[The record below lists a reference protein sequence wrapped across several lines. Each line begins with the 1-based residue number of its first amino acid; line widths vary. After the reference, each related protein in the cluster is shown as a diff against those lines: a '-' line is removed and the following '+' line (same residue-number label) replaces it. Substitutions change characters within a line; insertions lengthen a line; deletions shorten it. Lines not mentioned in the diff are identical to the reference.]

1 MVMLKFQSTS
11 NFFKMGEKIM
21 SASYDKF
28 QPSQELTDLLKRSGS
43 AEKIQSLEANAQ
55 FAKALELPLRQ
66 GVLNGDI
73 LDGIFEPIRLSESAT
88 PEFPL
93 DFLAPGTEKDF
104 VAYTIPNHG
113 YIPERHIEG
122 DYVMVPTYDIGA
134 SIDYLLKYA
143 RDARW
148 DVVGRAMEVM
158 EAQFVKKMNDDG
170 WHTLLAAGVDRN
182 IVVYDGD
189 AANGQ
194 FTKRL
199 VSLMKTVMRR
209 NGGGN
214 STSNNRGML
223 TDLYV
228 SPEAMEDIR
237 NWGVDQVDEVTRR
250 EIYTAADGSINRIF
264 GVNLHDLDELGNGQE
279 YQLFYA
285 NELSGSQPS
294 GHNTEIVVG
303 LDLRKRDSFVMPVRQ
318 EVQIFEDDS
327 LHRQK
332 RAGFYGWAEQGFA
345 VLDNRRVILG
355 SL

>member
-1 MVMLKFQSTS
+1 
-11 NFFKMGEKIM
+11 M
-21 SASYDKF
+21 SDTKVF
-28 QPSQELTDLLKRSGS
+28 EPTPELTDLLVRSGS
-43 AEKIQSLEANAQ
+43 SRKEESLAASAE

-66 GVLNGDI
+66 GVLSGNI
-73 LDGIFEPIRLSESAT
+73 LDGIFEAIKLAPGAT

-93 DFLAPGTEKDF
+93 DFLTPGNEKDF

-113 YIPERHIEG
+113 YVPERHVEG
-122 DYVMVPTYDIGA
+122 DYVMVPTFDIGA

-148 DVVGRAMEVM
+148 DVVGRAMEVL
-158 EAQFVKKMNDDG
+158 EQSFVKKMNDDG
-170 WHTLLAAGVDRN
+170 WHTVISAGVDRN
-182 IVVYDGD
+182 IVVFDSD
-189 AANGQ
+189 AAAGQ

-199 VSLMKTVMRR
+199 VSLLKTVMRR

-214 STSNNRGML
+214 SSSNNRGQL

-228 SPEAMEDIR
+228 SPEAMEDLR
-237 NWGVDQVDEVTRR
+237 NWGIDQVDEVTRR
-250 EIYTAADGSINRIF
+250 EIYVADDGAGIVNRVF
-264 GVNLHDLDELGNGQE
+264 GVNLHDLDELGEGQE
-279 YQLFYA
+279 YQLFFK
-285 NELSGSQPS
+285 NVLSGTLS
-294 GHNTEIVVG
+294 GDAELVVG
-303 LDLRKRDSFVMPVRQ
+303 LDLRKRDSFIMPVR
-318 EVQIFEDDS
+318 EGVQIYEDDT

>member
-1 MVMLKFQSTS
+1 
-11 NFFKMGEKIM
+11 M
-21 SASYDKF
+21 SSAKVNKF
-28 QPSQELTDLLKRSGS
+28 QPSAELTDLLVRSGS
-43 AEKIQSLEANAQ
+43 PVREVSLEANAQ
-55 FAKALELPLRQ
+55 IAKALELPLRQ
-66 GVLNGDI
+66 GILSGDI
-73 LDGIFEPIRLSESAT
+73 LDGIFEPITLAQGAT

-104 VAYTIPNHG
+104 VAYTVPNHG
-113 YIPERHIEG
+113 YIPERHVEG
-122 DYVMVPTYDIGA
+122 DYVMVPTYDVGS

-148 DVVGRAMEVM
+148 DVVGRAMEVL
-158 EAQFVKKMNDDG
+158 EASFVKKLNDDG

-182 IVVYDGD
+182 IVVFDAD
-189 AANGQ
+189 AANGL

-199 VSLMKTVMRR
+199 VSLLKTVMRR

-214 STSNNRGML
+214 SASTNRGML

-237 NWGVDQVDEVTRR
+237 SWGLDQVDEITRR
-250 EIYTAADGSINRIF
+250 EIYTAADGTLNRVF
-264 GVNLHDLDELGNGQE
+264 GVNLHDVDELGEGQE
-279 YQLFYA
+279 YQLFYS
-285 NELSGSQPS
+285 NLLNGTLPS
-294 GHNTEIVVG
+294 GKSEIVVG
-303 LDLRKRDSFVMPVRQ
+303 LDLRKRDSFIMPVREQ
-318 EVQIFEDDS
+318 VQIFEDES

-355 SL
+355 AL

>member
-1 MVMLKFQSTS
+1 MIR
-11 NFFKMGEKIM
+11 GEKKM
-21 SASYDKF
+21 SSNTNKF
-28 QPSQELTDLLKRSGS
+28 QPTPEVTELLVRSGS
-43 AEKIQSLEANAQ
+43 PDREVALAANRE

-66 GVLNGDI
+66 GLLSGNI
-73 LDGIFEPIRLSESAT
+73 LDNIFEPIQLAQSAT

-93 DFLAPGTEKDF
+93 DFIAPGTEKDF
-104 VAYTIPNHG
+104 VAYTVPNHG
-113 YIPERHIEG
+113 YIPERHVES

-148 DVVGRAMEVM
+148 DVVGRAMEVL
-158 EAQFVKKMNDDG
+158 EASFVKKMNDDG
-170 WHTLLAAGVDRN
+170 WHTLMAAAVDRN
-182 IVVYDGD
+182 IVVYDSD
-189 AANGQ
+189 ANANQ

-214 STSNNRGML
+214 SASTNRGIL

-237 NWGVDQVDEVTRR
+237 NWGIDIVDEITRR
-250 EIYTAADGSINRIF
+250 EIYTAADGTLNRIF
-264 GVNLHDLDELGNGQE
+264 GINLHDRDELGVGQE
-279 YQLFYA
+279 YQLFYT
-285 NELSGSQPS
+285 NTLSGTLPS
-294 GHNTEIVVG
+294 GKGEVVVG
-303 LDLRKRDSFVMPVRQ
+303 LDLRKRDSFIMPVRQ
-318 EVQIFEDDS
+318 EVQIFEDET

-345 VLDNRRVILG
+345 VLDNRRVLLG
-355 SL
+355 AL

>member
-1 MVMLKFQSTS
+1 
-11 NFFKMGEKIM
+11 M
-21 SASYDKF
+21 SDKTERF
-28 QPSQELTDLLKRSGS
+28 QPTPELTDLLMRSGS
-43 AEKIQSLEANAQ
+43 PDRQVALAANAE

-73 LDGIFEPIRLSESAT
+73 LNGIFEPIQLAQSAT

-113 YIPERHIEG
+113 YVPERHVEG
-122 DYVMVPTYDIGA
+122 DYVMVPTYDVGS

-148 DVVGRAMEVM
+148 DVVGRAMEVL
-158 EAQFVKKMNDDG
+158 EASFVKKMNDDG
-170 WHTLLAAGVDRN
+170 WHTILAAGVDRN
-182 IVVYDGD
+182 IVVYDSD
-189 AANGQ
+189 ANASQ

-214 STSNNRGML
+214 SASNNRGML

-237 NWGVDQVDEVTRR
+237 NWGIDQIDEVTRR
-250 EIYTAADGSINRIF
+250 EIYTAADGSLNRVF
-264 GVNLHDLDELGNGQE
+264 GVNLHDLDELGVGQE
-279 YQLFYA
+279 YQLFYS
-285 NELSGSQPS
+285 NTLSASLPS
-294 GHNTEIVVG
+294 GDTEIVVG
-303 LDLRKRDSFVMPVRQ
+303 LDLRKRDSFIMPIRQ
-318 EVQIFEDDS
+318 EVQIFEDDT

-332 RAGFYGWAEQGFA
+332 RAGFYGWAELGFA
-345 VLDNRRVILG
+345 VLDNRRVLVG

>member
-1 MVMLKFQSTS
+1 MSVNNTA
-11 NFFKMGEKIM
+11 FKPI
-21 SASYDKF
+21 
-28 QPSQELTDLLKRSGS
+28 PELTELLVQSGS
-43 AEKIQSLEANAQ
+43 LNKEHALAANAE

-66 GVLNGDI
+66 GVLSGDV
-73 LDGIFEPIRLSESAT
+73 LGGIFEPITLAQSAT
-88 PEFPL
+88 PECPL

-113 YIPERHIEG
+113 YIPQRHVEG

-148 DVVGRAMEVM
+148 DVVGRAMEVL

-182 IVVYDGD
+182 VVVFDSDGT
-189 AANGQ
+189 AGQ

-214 STSNNRGML
+214 STSLNRGML

-237 NWGVDQVDEVTRR
+237 NWGLDQIDEVTRR
-250 EIYTAADGSINRIF
+250 EIYVANDGSVNRVF
-264 GVNLHDLDELGNGQE
+264 GINLHDLDELGVDQE
-279 YQLFYA
+279 YQLYYT
-285 NELSGSQPS
+285 NVLSATLPGSKLE
-294 GHNTEIVVG
+294 TVVG
-303 LDLRKRDSFVMPVRQ
+303 LDLRKRDSFIMPVRQ
-318 EVQIFEDDS
+318 EVQIFEDDT

-355 SL
+355 AL

>member
-1 MVMLKFQSTS
+1 MAVNQKE
-11 NFFKMGEKIM
+11 FK
-21 SASYDKF
+21 
-28 QPSQELTDLLKRSGS
+28 PTPELTDLLVKSGS
-43 AEKIQSLEANAQ
+43 LQREESLAANSQ
-55 FAKALELPLRQ
+55 FAKALELPIRQ
-66 GVLNGDI
+66 GILNGDI
-73 LDGIFEPIRLSESAT
+73 LDGIFEPITLSQSAT

-104 VAYTIPNHG
+104 VAYTVPNHG
-113 YIPERHIEG
+113 YIPERHVEG

-148 DVVGRAMEVM
+148 DVVGRAMEVL
-158 EAQFVKKMNDDG
+158 ESSFVKKMNDDG
-170 WHTLLAAGVDRN
+170 WHTLLAAGVYRN
-182 IVVYDGD
+182 IVVYDSD
-189 AANGQ
+189 AAAGQ

-214 STSNNRGML
+214 SASNNRGLL

-237 NWGVDQVDEVTRR
+237 NWGVDQVDEITRR
-250 EIYTAADGSINRIF
+250 EIYTAGDGTLNRIF
-264 GVNLHDLDELGNGQE
+264 GVNLHDLDELGEGQE
-279 YQLFYA
+279 YQLFYSSA
-285 NELSGSQPS
+285 LTGSLPS
-294 GHNTEIVVG
+294 GDSEIVVG
-303 LDLRKRDSFVMPVRQ
+303 LDLRKIDSFIMPIREQ
-318 EVQIFEDDS
+318 VQIFEDES

-345 VLDNRRVILG
+345 VLDNRRVLLG